1 MAKHRN
7 GETGE
12 VDLNFYKEATRFGD
26 RPQNQRD
33 VGATDAET
41 AEADMATAEE
51 VLEPVPEDIVPDAP
65 VLSQDPLF

>member
-1 MAKHRN
+1 MKWQ
-7 GETGE
+7 
-12 VDLNFYKEATRFGD
+12 TRE
-26 RPQNQRD
+26 NQRD